1 MYNSILCGIS
11 QRRWSM
17 IFIIGYTF
25 IMHIL
30 YLRYYQYTFEF
41 SYEGLLFV
49 YNFNEAKYIW
59 ALLESIV
66 IIWITLNNLKNIY
79 LTETIMVMLNLL
91 YFLPGV
97 AQQAVTNE
105 PWSYMFYFFL
115 FWLMMEWW
123 MKRIKP
129 KQGSPFSKYF
139 RMRNIDSYLKMLTII
154 SLIVTAML
162 MLYHH
167 KSFSIA
173 SFQETLLDVYEV
185 RAEATNAGTHWIIVN
200 IKLWAAYL
208 IVLLTAY
215 YSYHRKWVL
224 SAILVIAEFSLF
236 LIEANRIFVF
246 LELGALVVG
255 IFRIDSNKTPI
266 AMMLISVLLLIEVN
280 VIDVGLLFNDVFRRY
295 TIVPNRIS
303 GFYFDYFSTHTP
315 DFLRSMY
322 DRTSTLLGFHSI
334 YVEKPISRMIGEVYL
349 GWAAGC
355 NTGLVGGC
363 MFCFGYLAAI
373 ISTFGYIMAF
383 RLHEGTIATFQNP
396 SVKYALAITLV
407 SLSINTYGL
416 LANLINTNYF
426 LMLYLTLAPFANKKI
441 QNDM

>member
-1 MYNSILCGIS
+1 
-11 QRRWSM
+11 
-17 IFIIGYTF
+17 
-25 IMHIL
+25 
-30 YLRYYQYTFEF
+30 
-41 SYEGLLFV
+41 
-49 YNFNEAKYIW
+49 
-59 ALLESIV
+59 
-66 IIWITLNNLKNIY
+66 
-79 LTETIMVMLNLL
+79 
-91 YFLPGV
+91 
-97 AQQAVTNE
+97 
-105 PWSYMFYFFL
+105 
-115 FWLMMEWW
+115 

-303 GFYFDYFSTHTP
+303 GFYF
-315 DFLRSMY
+315 
-322 DRTSTLLGFHSI
+322 
-334 YVEKPISRMIGEVYL
+334 EK
-349 GWAAGC
+349 
-355 NTGLVGGC
+355 
-363 MFCFGYLAAI
+363 
-373 ISTFGYIMAF
+373 
-383 RLHEGTIATFQNP
+383 
-396 SVKYALAITLV
+396 
-407 SLSINTYGL
+407 
-416 LANLINTNYF
+416 
-426 LMLYLTLAPFANKKI
+426 
-441 QNDM
+441 

>member
-173 SFQETLLDVYEV
+173 SF
-185 RAEATNAGTHWIIVN
+185 
-200 IKLWAAYL
+200 
-208 IVLLTAY
+208 
-215 YSYHRKWVL
+215 
-224 SAILVIAEFSLF
+224 
-236 LIEANRIFVF
+236 
-246 LELGALVVG
+246 
-255 IFRIDSNKTPI
+255 
-266 AMMLISVLLLIEVN
+266 
-280 VIDVGLLFNDVFRRY
+280 
-295 TIVPNRIS
+295 
-303 GFYFDYFSTHTP
+303 
-315 DFLRSMY
+315 
-322 DRTSTLLGFHSI
+322 
-334 YVEKPISRMIGEVYL
+334 
-349 GWAAGC
+349 
-355 NTGLVGGC
+355 
-363 MFCFGYLAAI
+363 
-373 ISTFGYIMAF
+373 
-383 RLHEGTIATFQNP
+383 
-396 SVKYALAITLV
+396 
-407 SLSINTYGL
+407 
-416 LANLINTNYF
+416 
-426 LMLYLTLAPFANKKI
+426 
-441 QNDM
+441 